1 MNMSSTAT
9 HPAFPQPA
17 DTSTLAWRYI
27 DLPKLLSL
35 IVNRELYLRRLDLLP
50 DKYEGLY
57 PAQVPAALADI
68 LASKG
73 VTAANAKEIAAG
85 SVAFAKEARKKLFV
99 SCWHLGHIESEAMWR
114 IYCGAGGGAAIVLPY
129 ATLSA
134 SINNS
139 QTNAYLGTVTYIDYA
154 TALLTVGNVFTP
166 ALHKREQFQYEQE
179 ARVVMLW
186 VDAAA
191 TAPNQEPPPSISIP
205 WDIGVVD
212 KIVVSPYAGEWYVE
226 TVRAVVERL
235 APGLGAKVMH
245 SLMAQDPA

>member
-1 MNMSSTAT
+1 MNASSPAT
-9 HPAFPQPA
+9 HPNFPQPP
-17 DTSTLAWRYI
+17 DTSVLAWRYM

-35 IVNRELYLRRLDLLP
+35 IVNRELYLRRLDLMP

-57 PAQVPAALADI
+57 PAQVSTALAQVIAGSGD
-68 LASKG
+68 
-73 VTAANAKEIAAG
+73 VTADQAREIADYRVNYAKE
-85 SVAFAKEARKKLFV
+85 SRKRLFV
-99 SCWHLGHIESEAMWR
+99 SCWHLGNIESEAMWR

-134 SINNS
+134 SINTA

-166 ALHKREQFQYEQE
+166 ALHKREQFQYERE

-191 TAPNQEPPPSISIP
+191 TAPNQEPPSISVP
-205 WDIGVVD
+205 WDIAVVD
-212 KIVVSPYAGEWYVE
+212 RIVVSPYAAEWYVE

-235 APGLGAKVMH
+235 APGLGAKVIH
-245 SLMAQDPA
+245 SPMAQDPA